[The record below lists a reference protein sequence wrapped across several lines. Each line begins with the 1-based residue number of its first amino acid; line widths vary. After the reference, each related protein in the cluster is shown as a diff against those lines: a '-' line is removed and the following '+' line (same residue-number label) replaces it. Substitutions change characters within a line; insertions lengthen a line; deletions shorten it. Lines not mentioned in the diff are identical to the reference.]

1 MSKLITELWYGT
13 VSPTSNLGKNNSEI
27 RSLLKLLDKNR
38 QNLDK
43 SLNSEQIKLLDEY
56 CENLSNLSCL
66 SEEKAFCDGFSIGVK
81 ILTESL
87 SNAEQ
92 II

>member
-13 VSPTSNLGKNNSEI
+13 VSPISSSIKNNSEI
-27 RSLLKLLDKNR
+27 QNLLKLLDKNHH
-38 QNLDK
+38 NLEK
-43 SLNSEQIKLLDEY
+43 YLNKEQKRILERY
-56 CENLSNLSCL
+56 CECS
-66 SEEKAFCDGFSIGVK
+66 SELASLLEEQAFCDGFSIGVK